1 MLPEDWSSIAVEV
14 EGSLQS
20 IADVNE
26 PGKQS
31 ATIRKSAGGPPANPW
46 EPPSGVPTYHKVV
59 VLQSD
64 KELRDINGTLI
75 GQTKRTITISGAA
88 GVVPSD
94 DDTIILGQALDY
106 VDAETDAGLAW
117 EEIMAVRP
125 LAPAGVAVLYELVL
139 AV

>member
-1 MLPEDWSSIAVEV
+1 MAEDWTGIAAEV
-14 EGSLQS
+14 EGALQS

-31 ATIRKSAGGPPANPW
+31 ATIRKDGAGAPANPW
-46 EPPSGVPTYHKVV
+46 DPPGGTPTYHKVI

-88 GVVPSD
+88 GVVPGD
-94 DDTIILGQALDY
+94 DDKIILGQALDY
-106 VDAETDAGLAW
+106 VDAETDATLAW
-117 EEIMAVRP
+117 EEIMAVRAF
-125 LAPAGVAVLYELVL
+125 APAGVAVLYEIDL
-139 AV
+139 AA

>member
-1 MLPEDWSSIAVEV
+1 MAEDWSSIAAEV
-14 EGSLQS
+14 EGALAS

-31 ATIRKSAGGPPANPW
+31 ATIRKDPSGPPPQPW
-46 EPPSGVPTYHKVV
+46 EPPNGTPTYHKVI

-75 GQTKRTITISGAA
+75 GMTKRTITISAAA

-94 DDTIILGQALDY
+94 DDKIVLGQALDY
-106 VDAETDAGLAW
+106 VDAETDAALAW
-117 EEIMAVRP
+117 EQIMAVRP
-125 LAPAGVAVLYELVL
+125 LVPAGVAVLYDLDL
-139 AV
+139 AI

>member
-1 MLPEDWSSIAVEV
+1 MAEHWSSIAAEV
-14 EGSLQS
+14 EGALQS

-31 ATIRKSAGGPPANPW
+31 ATIRKDGAGVPANPW
-46 EPPSGVPTYHKVV
+46 DPPGGTPTYHKVV

-94 DDTIILGQALDY
+94 DDKIILGQALDY

-125 LAPAGVAVLYELVL
+125 VAPAAVAVLYDLDL
-139 AV
+139 AS